1 MREASIK
8 LYKGITNVSL
18 TANNL
23 DTNKA
28 VLRAMLSAL
37 GILALSY
44 ALIIA
49 FTVLNIVERKN
60 LEKEMQALT
69 TEVGELELEYLAL
82 TESIDQEL
90 SQAMG
95 FKEVQASFATR
106 RSLGRQIVM
115 SNEI

>member
-1 MREASIK
+1 MKETSIK
-8 LYKGITNVSL
+8 LYKGITSVSL

-23 DTNKA
+23 DANKA
-28 VLRAMLSAL
+28 ILRAMLSTL
-37 GILALSY
+37 VLLAASY
-44 ALIIA
+44 IFIIG
-49 FTVLNIVERKN
+49 FTVWNIVERRN
-60 LEKEMQALT
+60 LEKEMQVLT